1 MEDWTLNLINEAVLA
16 QSKQLAEN
24 WKIQSDV
31 LPSQTLTTSLT
42 TCFHYVESFLF
53 KITVVLP

>member
-16 QSKQLAEN
+16 KSKLLAEN

-31 LPSQTLTTSLT
+31 LPSQTPTASLT
-42 TCFHYVESFLF
+42 TCFHYVESFLL
-53 KITVVLP
+53 K